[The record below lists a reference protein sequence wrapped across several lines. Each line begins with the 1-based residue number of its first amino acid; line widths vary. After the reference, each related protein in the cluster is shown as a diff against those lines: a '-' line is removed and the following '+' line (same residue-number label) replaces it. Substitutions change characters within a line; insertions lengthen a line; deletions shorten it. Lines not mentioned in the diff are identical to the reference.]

1 MRYEQCAGKTTT
13 AIFQLRQ
20 FFLFFC
26 NILKYFTN
34 PTQRKYA
41 CTGLGEAEVAFL
53 NDFHWSKELIAW
65 HELLDLLEGSP
76 CKSSRPNNDFATD
89 SFIRR
94 SNSIPFFATGIKSI
108 EFVGAYGQRNER
120 ETDMMDNQ

>member
-1 MRYEQCAGKTTT
+1 MRWKDNNGNFSTA
-13 AIFQLRQ
+13 AIF
-20 FFLFFC
+20 FIFLQH
-26 NILKYFTN
+26 ILKCFTN

-41 CTGLGEAEVAFL
+41 CTGLDEAEVAFL